1 MSGMEIDWK
10 TEIPQPV
17 FDEHP
22 EWVDFYHEAWETIAG
37 KLVDRPGFPQTPC
50 MEAPSADGNTFRLSD
65 ACFLAMITKYARGS
79 LPGVE
84 SLANFYHALYGP
96 DPVPGLNISDQ
107 SSAPLFGWAEYENAL
122 LSGDTRHVRALLR
135 SGYLQ
140 RHYEKLETL
149 EAPPKGETIS
159 FNAAR
164 RVRGYHWTENEAG
177 MARSLRG
184 LGLPPEQM
192 FWVDLLSQQCLAA
205 LCVSRLAALV
215 CDTVL
220 SAKWRGK
227 YSGKKTLLRRWYWNN
242 ETALFYDIDSTT
254 MHQVAYPTC
263 AGFWPLV
270 SGCPDLHEAGRMA
283 ETLRNPDYFGGD
295 IPFPTLAR
303 CDARFDPDE
312 GAGWRGAVRIPS
324 AYVALRGLSHAGRH
338 HIPNALGTAL
348 LRHVWQTYH
357 AGKPKTFW
365 DAYSPVKPEPAYPA
379 PGRTDGIAPQPDT
392 SGASCLVPIC
402 VFLENVIGV
411 HYIDAF
417 RRLVEWD
424 PPAVKGR
431 IGIRNLSFGTNVVDL
446 VTDGIR
452 LFIRAKEPFTLQI
465 FNQRLEVPTGPNI
478 YDLPKREEY
487 ALPSPY

>member
-270 SGCPDLHEAGRMA
+270 SGMGTPAQAEALSRLLTDP
-283 ETLRNPDYFGGD
+283 EKLGGVV
-295 IPFPTLAR
+295 PLVSLAR
-303 CDARFDPDE
+303 DDADFNRAD
-312 GAGWRGAVRIPS
+312 GRYWRGSVWVPT
-324 AYVALRGLSHAGRH
+324 AYAAIKGIERYGMYSLARELSGKILTHMYETFRQYEPH
-338 HIPNALGTAL
+338 TI
-348 LRHVWQTYH
+348 WECYH
-357 AGKPKTFW
+357 PER
-365 DAYSPVKPEPAYPA
+365 PEPARSCDEANRIVRPDFCGWSALA
-379 PGRTDGIAPQPDT
+379 PIG
-392 SGASCLVPIC
+392 LY
-402 VFLENVIGV
+402 LENVIGIHSV
-411 HYIDAF
+411 NAF
-417 RRLVEWD
+417 TDTVEWAL
-424 PPAVKGR
+424 PEKFAGELGV
-431 IGIRNLSFGTNVVDL
+431 RNFRFGETVADL
-446 VTDGIR
+446 VAFEKNIFAASNR
-452 LFIRAKEPFTLQI
+452 PFALLVNGRRFAVPAGST
-465 FNQRLEVPTGPNI
+465 RLE
-478 YDLPKREEY
+478 L
-487 ALPSPY
+487 